1 MHIMNDIQKKTY
13 IDKDETDSM
22 GKNKQMK
29 KNKDTNG
36 VNPQGPR
43 GSHHC
48 ILTCAGL
55 RVVDAAVAEVGAGR
69 VAEARETVA
78 VAHSRS
84 VDAARVVLA
93 LTAQLLGPAA
103 AASALRRPPRPP
115 RPTGL
120 VVDVLLALR
129 HRQAVR
135 HGRRPTDSSDDGR
148 HHQTPHLNRHLFLVY
163 TCTYRQTANNI

>member
-1 MHIMNDIQKKTY
+1 M
-13 IDKDETDSM
+13 
-22 GKNKQMK
+22 
-29 KNKDTNG
+29 
-36 VNPQGPR
+36 
-43 GSHHC
+43 
-48 ILTCAGL
+48 

-115 RPTGL
+115 RPGL

-148 HHQTPHLNRHLFLVY
+148 HHQTPHLNRHLFLVHVH
-163 TCTYRQTANNI
+163 TDRQLTIYDKRLSSFVCVIVFPVGIKHDNNNNNNNNN